1 MLAKVAYAGI
11 DYQVDFDQPLNIGLS
26 LKDGLENVN
35 CFYAPPVEMQAVES
49 GDFIGDTRRGG
60 IVNYFNVK
68 LNPHGN
74 GTHTE
79 CLGHITKER
88 HSINASLQKFHYFA
102 SLISIY
108 SQRQEN
114 GDRVIE
120 KWQLEEALP
129 ANIPP
134 AIIIRSLPNDELKT
148 KTNYS
153 GTNPPFLE
161 EAAIRFL
168 VELGCEHLLI
178 DLPSVDREIDGGE
191 LKGHKAF
198 WKTESAQP
206 RLHAT
211 ITELIFVPPAI
222 KDGLYLLNLQI
233 AALELDASP
242 SKPLL
247 YELH

>member
-1 MLAKVAYAGI
+1 MLAQLSYFDKKYT
-11 DYQVDFDQPLNIGLS
+11 VDFDRPLNIGLS
-26 LKDGLENVN
+26 LNPGLDNVN
-35 CFYAPPVEMQAVES
+35 CFYAPPVEMEPVKA
-49 GDFIGDTRRGG
+49 GDFIGDTRQGG
-60 IVNYFNVK
+60 VVNFYNVK

-102 SLISIY
+102 TLISIY
-108 SQRQEN
+108 PQKREN

-129 ANIPP
+129 SDIPP
-134 AIIIRSLPNDELKT
+134 AIIIRSLPNDKLKT

-153 GTNPPFLE
+153 GSNPPFLDE
-161 EAAIRFL
+161 EAISFL
-168 VELGCEHLLI
+168 VDKGCEHLLV
-178 DLPSVDREIDGGE
+178 DLPSVDREIDGGA
-191 LKGHKAF
+191 LSGHKAF
-198 WKTESAQP
+198 WQTESANP
-206 RLHAT
+206 RLNAT